1 MFYERRR
8 EEHNR
13 QQRQRVN
20 YPCDRRLCSR
30 TYIRG
35 RPRVWP
41 LTLTLTVVTDLTF
54 AVEVGMVL
62 AALMFIR
69 KVSRTTTV
77 SPVTKDD
84 VADSRVHVLQGKDLP
99 DYAIV
104 YRIPEL
110 ARFSSYLLKRT
121 ESRIEEKVLS

>member
-1 MFYERRR
+1 
-8 EEHNR
+8 
-13 QQRQRVN
+13 
-20 YPCDRRLCSR
+20 
-30 TYIRG
+30 
-35 RPRVWP
+35 
-41 LTLTLTVVTDLTF
+41 
-54 AVEVGMVL
+54 MVL

-84 VADSRVHVLQGKDLP
+84 VADSRVHALQGKDIP